1 MNKFTRGISQNKV
14 IFIDILNVNLHLIM
28 KNILSNFLLFIFQVI
43 SIGFCLL
50 PRKASLFIGR
60 QIGNVVYMLSIR
72 KKVAKKN
79 ISIAFKNSSDTE
91 KQMILLNCY
100 QYFGMMLI
108 DFIRQKKIKKNNL
121 DEYFVFNKTH
131 SS

>member
-28 KNILSNFLLFIFQVI
+28 KNILSNFLLFIFQAI

-50 PRKASLFIGR
+50 PRKASLFIGK
-60 QIGNVVYMLSIR
+60 QIGNAVYMLSIR

-79 ISIAFKNSSDTE
+79 ISIAFKNSSDAE
-91 KQMILLNCY
+91 KQMILVKGAVPGPRNSLVC
-100 QYFGMMLI
+100 
-108 DFIRQKKIKKNNL
+108 IRKSVKKTPVKK
-121 DEYFVFNKTH
+121 
-131 SS
+131 